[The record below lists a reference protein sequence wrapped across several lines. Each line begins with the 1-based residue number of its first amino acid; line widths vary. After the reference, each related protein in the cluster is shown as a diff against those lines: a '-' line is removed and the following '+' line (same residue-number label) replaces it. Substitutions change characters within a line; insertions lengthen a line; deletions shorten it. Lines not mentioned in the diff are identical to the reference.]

1 MCLLKNRSKLF
12 FSNKTLYGALSNCFP
27 FLNQVPSFKAEELAD
42 SGSLKRAIAT
52 DTTGS
57 GGEGKSGGKSLSFSI
72 SSILS
77 SSSSNKS
84 TKAEDN
90 NNSAKKEEE
99 EEEEGVEEE
108 GEEEEEDS
116 EIEVDDNEDAES
128 EEERA
133 RYKLSKRILHALY

>member
-1 MCLLKNRSKLF
+1 M
-12 FSNKTLYGALSNCFP
+12 SNCFP
-27 FLNQVPSFKAEELAD
+27 FFNQVPRFKAEDLAD

-77 SSSSNKS
+77 SSSNNKS

-90 NNSAKKEEE
+90 NNSAKKEE

-133 RYKLSKRILHALY
+133 RYKLSKSIPVLRARY